1 MANTKSAEKRNR
13 QNLLQN
19 ERNRAFRSRMKT
31 AIKKL
36 RSAIEANNATLAKE
50 LTPATFKVIDET
62 AQKHVIH
69 DNAASRYKS
78 RLALAINALG

>member
-1 MANTKSAEKRNR
+1 MANTKSAEKRHR
-13 QNLLQN
+13 QSLLQN

-36 RSAIEANNATLAKE
+36 RSAIDAKDAAAAKE
-50 LTPATFKVIDET
+50 LIPATFKVIDET
-62 AQKHVIH
+62 AQKNVIH

-78 RLALAINALG
+78 RLALAVNHLG